1 MMGCGRRVP
10 GAIAAPTGR
19 HPRMV
24 SEHSRGSA
32 RLTALAR
39 AISETRPGNGSL
51 EVEQRVCKIVGYVTE
66 LAGRDL
72 HPLGRRC
79 LITAHFNIM
88 NYIIFSYDIQK
99 IAGFFRDCSIIV
111 GRLGGP
117 LNVN

>member
-51 EVEQRVCKIVGYVTE
+51 EVEQRVCKIVGHVTSCR
-66 LAGRDL
+66 AGIAPAEDPSL
-72 HPLGRRC
+72 S
-79 LITAHFNIM
+79 TAHC
-88 NYIIFSYDIQK
+88 YGKARLYDRTSDQVTLDEVYV
-99 IAGFFRDCSIIV
+99 RRRY
-111 GRLGGP
+111 GRW
-117 LNVN
+117 